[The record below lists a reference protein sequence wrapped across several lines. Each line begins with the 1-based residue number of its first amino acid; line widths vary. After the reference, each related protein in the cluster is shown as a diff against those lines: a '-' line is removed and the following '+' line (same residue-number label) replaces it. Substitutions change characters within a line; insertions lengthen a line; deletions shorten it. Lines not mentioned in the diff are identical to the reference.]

1 MRKQRETHLHL
12 REFSKQEKQ
21 VAITEVE
28 PKDEVKESFSQA
40 ALIFLNN
47 RKPFPSFKQLKD
59 SLGREPSLLEANHC
73 SG

>member
-28 PKDEVKESFSQA
+28 PKDEAKESFSQTEERTLRQTA
-40 ALIFLNN
+40 
-47 RKPFPSFKQLKD
+47 
-59 SLGREPSLLEANHC
+59 EPH
-73 SG
+73 